1 MTKAASPVPA
11 ETVIA
16 MIRDILAMTNIGG
29 MYQPMRDGLQL
40 LADTPPEELADVLSG
55 HLMTYGNK

>member
-1 MTKAASPVPA
+1 
-11 ETVIA
+11 
-16 MIRDILAMTNIGG
+16 MTNIGG